1 MYNVPL
7 FEEFRRLLPL
17 SAVSGRLI
25 DVLGNIRNQT
35 GRIKNHRDH
44 DGDSDENHELGHFS
58 TEQECDSDNTHD
70 QHKDRPDEIP
80 NSIDKRFTASGY
92 DEIVVER
99 YDT

>member
-1 MYNVPL
+1 MCSVPPL
-7 FEEFRRLLPL
+7 EEFRSLLPF
-17 SAVSGRLI
+17 SAVTSGLI
-25 DVLGNIRNQT
+25 DILGNIRNQT
-35 GRIKNHRDH
+35 RRVKNNCDH
-44 DGDSDENHELGHFS
+44 DGDTDENHELGHFS
-58 TEQECDSDNTHD
+58 TEQECDSNNTHD